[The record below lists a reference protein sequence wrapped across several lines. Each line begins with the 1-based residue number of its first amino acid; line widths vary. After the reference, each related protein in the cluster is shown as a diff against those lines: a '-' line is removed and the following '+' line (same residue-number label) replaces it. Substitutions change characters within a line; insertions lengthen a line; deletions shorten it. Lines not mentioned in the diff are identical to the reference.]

1 MYTQLFILSL
11 QAAEKLKITAHELV
25 KLQVADGIIPVICD
39 FLLNLIRIY
48 ELAILMV

>member
-1 MYTQLFILSL
+1 MYTQLFIFSL
-11 QAAEKLKITAHELV
+11 QKLKITAHELV